1 MKRKNGFLTFLCAC
15 CFGAGQMYLGMMKR
29 GVSIMLAACL
39 IFAVGGVLGISILLV
54 LLPVVWFFAFF
65 DTFNLRAMG
74 VDAMPPQERAA
85 LDRWLLPGGAD
96 LPALRAV
103 LRRRHVLVGALCILA
118 GAYYLFENVVL
129 YLFHW
134 VFNFPAISIALG
146 RIPALAGGALV
157 VALGVYLVV
166 GGRPR
171 RGGDCGS
178 GGDYIEYGGQEGR
191 APGAAET
198 SPSQTAREKE
208 DAPMETP

>member
-85 LDRWLLPGGAD
+85 LKTKAGKTRAAGKAGSD
-96 LPALRAV
+96 LAT
-103 LRRRHVLVGALCILA
+103 ITI
-118 GAYYLFENVVL
+118 N
-129 YLFHW
+129 
-134 VFNFPAISIALG
+134 
-146 RIPALAGGALV
+146 
-157 VALGVYLVV
+157 
-166 GGRPR
+166 
-171 RGGDCGS
+171 
-178 GGDYIEYGGQEGR
+178 
-191 APGAAET
+191 
-198 SPSQTAREKE
+198 
-208 DAPMETP
+208 